1 MALTKSSQ
9 PRKQRK
15 AFFNA
20 PLHIRQ
26 KFMTASLSPELRE
39 KLGIKRLP
47 VHKGDVVRIMRGDW
61 KGYEGKVIR
70 VDLKRIRIYVE
81 GVTIKRADGTPR
93 YYPIHPSKVMIVKL
107 DLSDKRRQEIIER
120 KRKARE
126 QLLAKRE
133 MEEKVE
139 KPETTTQEST
149 AQGESK
155 EQEQG

>member
-1 MALTKSSQ
+1 MALTRSSQ

-15 AFFNA
+15 AYFNA

-26 KFMTASLSPELRE
+26 KFMTAPLSPELKE

-47 VHKGDVVRIMRGDW
+47 VRKGDVVRIMRGDW
-61 KGYEGKVIR
+61 KGHEGKVVR
-70 VDLKRIRIYVE
+70 VDLKRVRIYVE

-107 DLSDKRRQEIIER
+107 DLSDKKRQEIIER

-126 QLLAKRE
+126 AILAKKE
-133 MEEKVE
+133 AEGKVE
-139 KPETTTQEST
+139 KPGASSQETAESEKQE
-149 AQGESK
+149 
-155 EQEQG
+155 